1 MLNAIENV
9 HNKGFIHRDIK
20 PSNFLVGRAKARN
33 KVYITDFGLS
43 KSYLDKDGVPV
54 SQRPTAE
61 FRGTVAYASLN
72 AHNKV
77 VIMQFTVGPC
87 KER

>member
-1 MLNAIENV
+1 MLNAIENI
-9 HNKGFIHRDIK
+9 HDKGYIHRDVK

-43 KSYLDKDGVPV
+43 KVHLDKDGIPVP
-54 SQRPTAE
+54 QRPTAD

-72 AHNKV
+72 AHNKI
-77 VIMQFTVGPC
+77 VIVILNIGFITKG
-87 KER
+87 

>member
-9 HNKGFIHRDIK
+9 HNKGFIHRDVK

-43 KSYLDKDGVPV
+43 KSHLDKDGIPV
-54 SQRPTAE
+54 IKRSMAE

-72 AHNKV
+72 AHKKI
-77 VIMQFTVGPC
+77 VIRVFTVGPFT
-87 KER
+87 KR